1 VPEREEVQKMSWQL
15 IFLSSFLLILSYPP
29 FDFGWLA
36 WVAFVPWLA
45 ALEQATPRQAFVRS
59 FWVGL
64 FFFASTIWWLVHVT
78 AVGLILLVPYLA
90 LFFGAWGWLVA
101 RVQNQKS
108 PVLSCLAA
116 AGAWSLLEYLR
127 SILLS
132 GLGWNLLAHT
142 QWHWLPI
149 IQIADVTGV
158 YGVSF
163 LVVLVNA
170 ALHRLIRQAKSRKDF
185 HDLPLLLLTGLCLL
199 ATWGY
204 GTFYFFD
211 QARSHRVAGK
221 AVTVAVVQGNI
232 PQPEKWDEAFQEAIW
247 KRYEALTAEAVKKSP
262 DLILWPETAVPGYLD
277 DPAIEGRLRQFAR
290 AGGIPMFIGVPVG
303 EVGTD
308 RVFNSAVLLDA
319 GGTILDRYDKIHLV
333 PFGEFVPMEPVFGW
347 LRKLVLMGTFSHGRR
362 FTVFHS
368 SSLPDFSV
376 LICFEDIFPGLTR
389 GFAQAGARWLVVI
402 TNDAWFGR
410 SAASIQHLQASVF
423 RAVEERMCVVRAA
436 NTGWSGV
443 IAPSGQVLPAP
454 HQIPRF
460 KPGVA
465 TGPVL
470 PASGLT
476 LYARWGDWFQIL
488 CLLLVGWGYNKSLSL
503 KETDGSAGSACQT
516 KSYETRSDPKNRR
529 RSLPDPV

>member
-1 VPEREEVQKMSWQL
+1 MA
-15 IFLSSFLLILSYPP
+15 LSSLLLILSYPP
-29 FDFGWLA
+29 FDLGWLA

-45 ALEQATPRQAFVRS
+45 ALDQATPRQAFVRS

-64 FFFASTIWWLVHVT
+64 LFFAGTIWWLGHVT
-78 AVGLILLVPYLA
+78 IAGLILLVPYLA
-90 LFFGAWGWLVA
+90 LFFGGWGWFVA
-101 RVQNQKS
+101 RMRDRKS
-108 PVLSCLAA
+108 GVLSCLAA

-127 SILLS
+127 SILFS

-163 LVVLVNA
+163 LVVLVN
-170 ALHRLIRQAKSRKDF
+170 LTLYRAKNSRG
-185 HDLPLLLLTGLCLL
+185 LPLFILAGFCLL
-199 ATWGY
+199 AAWGY
-204 GTFYFFD
+204 GVHCFFD
-211 QARSHRVAGK
+211 QARSDRVVGK
-221 AVTVAVVQGNI
+221 AVHIAVAQGNI
-232 PQPEKWDEAFQEAIW
+232 PQPEKWDEAFGEAIW
-247 KRYEALTAEAVKKSP
+247 KRYEGLTAEAVQKKP

-277 DPAIEGRLRQFAR
+277 DPAIEGRLRQLVG
-290 AGGIPMFIGVPVG
+290 AGRVPMFVGAPVG
-303 EVGTD
+303 ERGSD

-319 GGTILDRYDKIHLV
+319 DGKILDRYDKIHLV
-333 PFGEFVPMEPVFGW
+333 PFGEFLPLEPVFGW

-368 SSLPDFSV
+368 ASIPDFSV
-376 LICFEDIFPGLTR
+376 LICFEDLFPGLPR

-423 RAVEERMCVVRAA
+423 RAVEERMWVVRAA
-436 NTGWSGV
+436 NTGWSGF
-443 IAPSGQVLPAP
+443 ITPAGRVLPAP
-454 HQIPRF
+454 HQLPRF

-465 TGPVL
+465 AGSIV

-488 CLLLVGWGYNKSLSL
+488 CLLLVLAGYNKYFSP
-503 KETDGSAGSACQT
+503 KEPNGSARPARQT
-516 KSYETRSDPKNRR
+516 KTRKT
-529 RSLPDPV
+529 